1 MIVLLSFILFL
12 SYVYSQG
19 KVASKLDVSDNIVSC

>member
-12 SYVYSQG
+12 SYVYRQE